1 MLALAFLILLL
12 VVVGIMAR
20 GSAGETLDPLEQLY
34 LVAAPLPALLALA
47 LPGIV
52 AGLVGGRGEA
62 REWTLW
68 LSRSGGWLSLAGIA
82 AGAVLLYRRSRQRR
96 AWDRRLVLALLLAGL
111 PAALIGL
118 VALMYAMLGSN
129 V

>member
-12 VVVGIMAR
+12 VVVGIIAR
-20 GSAGETLDPLEQLY
+20 GSAGEPLDPLERLY
-34 LVAAPLPALLALA
+34 LLAAPLPALLTLV

-52 AGLVGGRGEA
+52 ASLLSDRGEGL
-62 REWTLW
+62 EWALW
-68 LSRSGGWLSLAGIA
+68 LNRAGGWLSLAGIA

-96 AWDRRLVLALLLAGL
+96 AWDRRLVIGLLLAAL
-111 PAALIGL
+111 PAAL
-118 VALMYAMLGSN
+118 VALLGLMYAILGSN